1 MIINKKTYFIISDIF
16 EKYPRTLPFRLLI
29 NKKFFIEI
37 TKDEFHKLL
46 YKEAIC
52 KYMSLPIA
60 RIKSW
65 TAYNRRSYIFE
76 IDSIVLE
83 EEILK
88 VENEWFDKHD
98 KFMKLEVVKQ
108 VWN

>member
-1 MIINKKTYFIISDIF
+1 MIINKKNYFLIRDIF

-52 KYMSLPIA
+52 KYMTLPIA
-60 RIKSW
+60 RITNW
-65 TAYNRRSYIFE
+65 TAYNRKSYIFE
-76 IDSIVLE
+76 IDSVE
-83 EEILK
+83 FEQEILK
-88 VENEWFDKHD
+88 VENEWFDKND

-108 VWN
+108 IWN